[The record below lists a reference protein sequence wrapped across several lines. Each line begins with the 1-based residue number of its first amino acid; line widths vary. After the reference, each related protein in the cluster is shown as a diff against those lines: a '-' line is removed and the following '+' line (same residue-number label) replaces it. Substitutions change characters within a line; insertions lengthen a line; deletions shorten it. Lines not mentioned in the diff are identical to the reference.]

1 MRINNFK
8 SIDILSQ
15 KIILLE
21 KNIQSINSNIDVLI
35 QSKKFKENENKI
47 SEIKISYAEYKNDL
61 DNLFFRK
68 GKITSILS
76 NATQDKGNLIDKRI
90 LEILY
95 SETFS
100 IVGSLSKEFSELL
113 KFNEELLQNKIHY
126 FTEQLEKIEKRI
138 VFLEKEKN
146 QLFEKHKNIIML
158 IEENKIDEY
167 THLNNRLSEYTEEL
181 GKNKNIIHIYTNLQE
196 TLDKSQNELKS
207 INVNKSSEY
216 NSLEFFNEYFSK
228 FSEQTN
234 GEPFMLYKTPKGFP
248 FGIEYVK
255 KELSTGTRKSIITS
269 FDLAYQKLAMK
280 LDKKTPKFIV
290 HDVIE
295 TVDQVALKA
304 IVDIVNTMDVQYIVS
319 VLHEKIKNNSSITS
333 GDIAVTLSERDK
345 PFKM

>member
-255 KELSTGTRKSIITS
+255 R
-269 FDLAYQKLAMK
+269 
-280 LDKKTPKFIV
+280 
-290 HDVIE
+290 
-295 TVDQVALKA
+295 
-304 IVDIVNTMDVQYIVS
+304 N
-319 VLHEKIKNNSSITS
+319 
-333 GDIAVTLSERDK
+333 
-345 PFKM
+345 